1 LTGRKFIA
9 PECGTAA
16 GDEETA
22 MIRKIEELDLRD
34 KTVFLRVDFNVPIDQ
49 GTITETHRIESALP
63 TIRLILERA
72 RKVIIASHLGR
83 PDGKVVTKF
92 SLAPVREY
100 LERALRQPVVMAPD
114 CIGADVEGLARDPG
128 HRILLLEN
136 LRFHKE
142 EEKNDPAFSRS
153 LAALA
158 DVYVDDAFGAA
169 HRAHASI
176 AGMANFFTQKGAGL
190 LLQKELDYL
199 SRVLSKPDAPFVT
212 ILGGAKVSDKIGV
225 IRNLLP
231 KVNALLIGGGM
242 AYTFLKAKGVD
253 IGNSL
258 LESDKI
264 ALAEELMKAAADRG
278 VSLLLPVDH
287 ITGDT
292 DKKNPMAGASQ
303 IPPDRIGLDIG
314 PKTVARFIDEIR
326 RAKMV
331 LWNGPVGLFEVEP
344 YSQGSR
350 ALAQALAECH
360 PRLVSIIAG
369 GDTVAAVMA
378 AGVADK
384 ITHLSTGGGA
394 TLEFLEGRELPGIR
408 ALEVAA

>member
-1 LTGRKFIA
+1 
-9 PECGTAA
+9 
-16 GDEETA
+16 
-22 MIRKIEELDLRD
+22 MIRKIEDLDLHDR
-34 KTVFLRVDFNVPIDQ
+34 TVFLRVDFNVPIDQ
-49 GTITETHRIESALP
+49 GKITETHRIESALP

-72 RKVIIASHLGR
+72 RKVVIASHLGR
-83 PDGKVVTKF
+83 PDGKVVAKF
-92 SLAPVREY
+92 SLAPVRDY
-100 LERALRQPVVMAPD
+100 LERALRQSVVMAPD
-114 CIGADVEGLARDPG
+114 CIGADVERLARDPG

-142 EEKNDPAFSRS
+142 EEKNDVAFSRS

-158 DVYVDDAFGAA
+158 DAYVDDAFGAA

-176 AGMANFFTQKGAGL
+176 AGMAVFFTEKCAGL

-199 SRVLSKPDAPFVT
+199 SRVLSKPDTPFVA

-231 KVNALLIGGGM
+231 KLNTLLIGGGM
-242 AYTFLKAKGVD
+242 AYTFLRAQGLD
-253 IGNSL
+253 TGRSL

-264 ALAEELMKAAADRG
+264 SLAAALIKEAADRG

-287 ITGDT
+287 VTGDT
-292 DKKNPMAGASQ
+292 DKKNPVAGAAL
-303 IPPDRIGLDIG
+303 IPPDRMGLDIG
-314 PKTVARFIDEIR
+314 PKTVALFIEEIR
-326 RAKMV
+326 KAKMV

-344 YSQGSR
+344 YSHGSR
-350 ALAQALAECH
+350 ALAQVLAENH
-360 PRLVSIIAG
+360 SRLVSIIAG
-369 GDTVAAVMA
+369 GDTVAAVTA

-394 TLEFLEGRELPGIR
+394 TLEFLEGRELPGIK